1 VVSKHR
7 QQIRWNRVISY
18 VVLSLLAVT
27 FIFPYLWL
35 ISSSFRE
42 PSAIYTSFSL
52 LPLNS
57 QGKFQLVFQNYIDAF
72 NYLNLKSVFLNTLIV
87 CLLNTFLN
95 LLLNALAG
103 YAFARL
109 QFKGRKVIFAVICL
123 SIMIPGTVMTIP
135 NLLIC
140 RFLKIDDSLMVL
152 IFPFIMSVYN
162 VFLMRQQFYSLP
174 KEIEEAATVD
184 GAGPFRIFFQISL
197 PLVAPMLVVLGITT
211 FMWNYNNFMWSLVA
225 VQSSEYFTL
234 ARSLGDLVSAGTG
247 EASLYPVMLAG
258 SVIVSLP
265 LILIFF
271 VAQKYILGGMTEG
284 GVKG

>member
-1 VVSKHR
+1 MNRKRHGR
-7 QQIRWNRVISY
+7 PKWNRIVSY
-18 VVLSLLAVT
+18 TVLSLLAVT
-27 FIFPYLWL
+27 FVFPYLWL
-35 ISSSFRE
+35 FSSSFRE
-42 PSAIYTSFSL
+42 PGAIYSSFSL

-57 QGKFQLVFQNYIDAF
+57 SGELELVWENYKNAIA
-72 NYLNLKSVFLNTLIV
+72 YLDLKNVFFNTLIV
-87 CLLNTFLN
+87 CVVNTVIN
-95 LLLNALAG
+95 LFLNALAG

-109 QFKGRKVIFAVICL
+109 QFKGKKVIFAVICL

-140 RFLKIDDSLMVL
+140 RFLKIDDSLGVL
-152 IFPFIMSVYN
+152 IWPFIMSVYN

-174 KEIEEAATVD
+174 KEVEEAAIVD

-197 PLVAPMLVVLGITT
+197 PLVTPMLVVLGITT
-211 FMWNYNNFMWSLVA
+211 FMWNYNNFMWSLVSI
-225 VQSSEYFTL
+225 QSSEYFTL

-265 LILIFF
+265 LILVFF
-271 VAQKYILGGMTEG
+271 LAQKYILGGLTEG
-284 GVKG
+284 GVKE